1 MDPERA
7 RARCVGSRWV
17 RAEAQRPTWLCRTT
31 RTPGLCLPLHFSTL
45 ASWELQAR
53 IMCAQKRRRGG
64 ARGSPWARD
73 WSKDAFGR
81 ELGRGCLRLDPQG
94 ALAAYRSPEPSQAVG
109 MGVGVGGRDGERRPE
124 RRGRAL
130 ALRRD
135 IRFLGSGRRIAQRL
149 SCGILALRSGSWVG
163 VSQLSSR
170 GPSTNQARRWRP
182 GIVARYPGQG
192 PLRSTPPRAT
202 PKRLLLGQGRGGSH
216 PGLLGQTPLWKGIY
230 PI

>member
-1 MDPERA
+1 MSPGLEQGRIRQGAGLGLSPRRPPRRA
-7 RARCVGSRWV
+7 RSLQIPGAKPGS
-17 RAEAQRPTWLCRTT
+17 
-31 RTPGLCLPLHFSTL
+31 GD
-45 ASWELQAR
+45 
-53 IMCAQKRRRGG
+53 GG
-64 ARGSPWARD
+64 
-73 WSKDAFGR
+73 
-81 ELGRGCLRLDPQG
+81 
-94 ALAAYRSPEPSQAVG
+94 
-109 MGVGVGGRDGERRPE
+109 GGDGERRPE

-216 PGLLGQTPLWKGIY
+216 PGLLGQTPL
-230 PI
+230 